1 MKFSWVIFSRIEC
14 RKKNNCGF
22 LYLFKKNYPY
32 FINLVEIGKH
42 LLFNIF
48 KVFQMICFAT
58 IFVRIILSSWAK
70 FEVWLHAS
78 KIIDVACNNILLFL
92 FSTKSSYYF
101 YVICHHIN
109 FCFCFLKWI
118 LVVIILWSIN
128 NLTKSTIILFRS
140 RNDK

>member
-1 MKFSWVIFSRIEC
+1 
-14 RKKNNCGF
+14 
-22 LYLFKKNYPY
+22 
-32 FINLVEIGKH
+32 
-42 LLFNIF
+42 
-48 KVFQMICFAT
+48 MICFAT
-58 IFVRIILSSWAK
+58 IFVRIILRSWAK

-109 FCFCFLKWI
+109 FFFCFLKWI

-128 NLTKSTIILFRS
+128 NLQKAQLFYLGQEMINRKKSHFMNTYCNENSGTFFNQFRALLFGWWS
-140 RNDK
+140 DTFITFEQLIFVCITV